1 MIENNET
8 EFKREFTDKIART
21 IVAFANTSGGSLYIG
36 VDDDGTVVGIDDIDK
51 VQLNVK
57 NVLRDAIR
65 PDVSL
70 YTAMNT
76 EQRDGKWIL
85 RLDVGRGTSK
95 PYYLTSHGLR
105 SEGVYVRRGSSNEQA
120 SEQNIREMILSSMRL
135 SYEREPS
142 IIPNLTFDYARD
154 YFSRKSLEFGQSH
167 FSQLGFTDEQGRF
180 TNLALLFSD
189 QNPHVLKIAEFGSK
203 DNLSFMDRKE
213 ISGSV
218 LKQLEMAYDT
228 LLLYNRLM
236 SKFNGLERVDHLLY
250 STDSIREALV
260 NSLIHCDY
268 SQSAPSRIEV
278 YDKSMEFIN
287 LGGLVDGLSIS
298 DLELGASK
306 CRNERLAFIFFRL
319 KLVESYGTGLRRI
332 LSHYPGTTVTDIVT
346 VSDHAFRLRLPAE
359 GSIGSNAVNT
369 GREVSAREQRHLHIL
384 KIASQNGRITRKVI
398 QQETGCSLGTAIR
411 DLEDLQKQGK
421 LRREGQGKNTEYFP
435 V

>member
-76 EQRDGKWIL
+76 ERRGDKWIL

-142 IIPNLTFDYARD
+142 IISNLTFDYARD

-167 FSQLGFTDEQGRF
+167 FAQLGFTDEQGRF

-228 LLLYNRLM
+228 LLLYNRRM

-278 YDKSMEFIN
+278 YDKSMDFIN

-306 CRNERLAFIFFRL
+306 
-319 KLVESYGTGLRRI
+319 
-332 LSHYPGTTVTDIVT
+332 VTDIVT

-359 GSIGSNAVNT
+359 GIIGSNAVNT